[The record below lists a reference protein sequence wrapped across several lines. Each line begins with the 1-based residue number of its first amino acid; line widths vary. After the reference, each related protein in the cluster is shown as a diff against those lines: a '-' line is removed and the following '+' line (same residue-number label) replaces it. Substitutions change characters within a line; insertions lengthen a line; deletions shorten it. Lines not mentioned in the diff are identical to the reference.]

1 MSTRAISAQLPTDVV
16 YVSGT
21 VNGTAYT
28 WTLVDTAWQATVDR
42 AADEIYAV
50 SLTAVTALGV
60 SANYEFTLFYGLL
73 SLITDRTQ
81 ADVDR
86 VRQLAQ
92 KGFGNMTEEEKTEW
106 LNGLKGA
113 YNAVD
118 LNRVGNAVNYLSGR
132 LTQLP
137 ENMRAY
143 LESKG
148 VAPDALFAI
157 PYDPALYEV
166 QAKITWQITD
176 IPMESEMAE
185 YLSNVVLICGA
196 FDYKTDPLPESMHHL
211 TYEGANAIEKALLGL
226 DGEITAWKADTEKLI
241 DNTAAA
247 WFYSGDVQSAEI

>member
-1 MSTRAISAQLPTDVV
+1 MSTRAIRAQLPTDVV

-21 VNGTAYT
+21 VNGTAYD

-42 AADEIYAV
+42 ATDETYAV

-60 SANYEFTLFYGLL
+60 STDYNFTLFYGLL

-92 KGFGNMTEEEKTEW
+92 KGFGNMTADEKTEW

-113 YNAVD
+113 YNASD

-132 LTQLP
+132 LTKLP
-137 ENMRAY
+137 EDVRAY

-148 VAPDALFAI
+148 VAPDAFFAI
-157 PYDPALYEV
+157 PYDPALYEI
-166 QAKITWQITD
+166 QAKITWQIPD

-185 YLSNVVLICGA
+185 YLSNVILVCSA
-196 FDYKTDPLPESMHHL
+196 FDYERDPLPESMHHL
-211 TYEGANAIEKALLGL
+211 TFDGANAIEKALLGL
-226 DGEITAWKADTEKLI
+226 DGEITSWKANTEKLI
-241 DNTAAA
+241 DNTSAL
-247 WFYSGDVQSAEI
+247 WFYSGEVQSAEI